1 VKPGGAIGIAG
12 AAAMAELDAVVPGHL
27 ERWWTPDLWCL
38 HSAGWWRQH
47 WERTGLVTVETA
59 DTLPD
64 GWRLWR
70 EWVELV
76 APENQIELD
85 ALSAD
90 AGRHLGYAR
99 VVGRRRMDAD
109 VPEPIATVTTRY
121 AAHPLL
127 RSET

>member
-1 VKPGGAIGIAG
+1 
-12 AAAMAELDAVVPGHL
+12 
-27 ERWWTPDLWCL
+27 
-38 HSAGWWRQH
+38 
-47 WERTGLVTVETA
+47 
-59 DTLPD
+59 
-64 GWRLWR
+64 
-70 EWVELV
+70 
-76 APENQIELD
+76 
-85 ALSAD
+85 LSAD